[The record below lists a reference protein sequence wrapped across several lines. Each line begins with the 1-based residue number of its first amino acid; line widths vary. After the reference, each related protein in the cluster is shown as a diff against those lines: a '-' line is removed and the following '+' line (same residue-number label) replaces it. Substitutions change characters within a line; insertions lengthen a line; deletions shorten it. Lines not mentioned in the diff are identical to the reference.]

1 MGRFDGKVVLIGQGR
16 SLALK
21 FASEG
26 ADVAFCDIAAQSLN
40 PIPVPWVEPIDIANA
55 MAFLCSDD
63 ARYITGET
71 LAVAAGFNAN
81 NAG

>member
-1 MGRFDGKVVLIGQGR
+1 MRHSRIQVKH
-16 SLALK
+16 LK
-21 FASEG
+21 
-26 ADVAFCDIAAQSLN
+26 DIRPPL
-40 PIPVPWVEPIDIANA
+40 DISNA

-71 LAVAAGFNAN
+71 LAVAAGFNAS